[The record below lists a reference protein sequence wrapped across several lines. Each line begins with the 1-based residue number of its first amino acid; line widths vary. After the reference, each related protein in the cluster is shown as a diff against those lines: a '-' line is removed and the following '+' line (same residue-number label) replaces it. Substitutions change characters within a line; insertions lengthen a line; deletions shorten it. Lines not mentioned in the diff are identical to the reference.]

1 MGEPDHLAVLGREAL
16 ERRCYLPAEQ
26 RALDRLLADAL
37 VELARLDREGRAH
50 GAAALQVDDRV
61 ARDPVEPGAEAGAR
75 VVVGVRVAPDA
86 REDVLDELLGE
97 PAVAEGIEGEPVE
110 LAGVGSV
117 QGTHRV
123 LALFLLEAF
132 QQGC

>member
-1 MGEPDHLAVLGREAL
+1 MLGREAL

-75 VVVGVRVAPDA
+75 VGAGVRVGPDA
-86 REDVLDELLGE
+86 RGDALDYLRGE
-97 PAVAEGIEGEPVE
+97 PAVAQG
-110 LAGVGSV
+110 LAGGP
-117 QGTHRV
+117 
-123 LALFLLEAF
+123 
-132 QQGC
+132 